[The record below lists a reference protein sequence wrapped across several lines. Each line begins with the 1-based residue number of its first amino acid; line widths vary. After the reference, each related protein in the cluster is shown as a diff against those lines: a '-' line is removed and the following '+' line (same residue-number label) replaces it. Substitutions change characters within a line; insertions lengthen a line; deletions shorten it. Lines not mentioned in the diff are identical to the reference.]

1 MKGGQRICPQIPG
14 ICHVEWLGDLCVPLK
29 GRMRRKW
36 IFLKRQI
43 WAQYKAITYIL
54 IFWKWKVTVTFSS
67 TTGNAPGVWEETGQP
82 PQARGCCVQK
92 VEIVDF
98 CNYFPSET
106 LWKHPYHW
114 IHRNECQVSL
124 GATSSVF
131 SHIITLSTSIFS
143 FLLIYIY
150 FYSVFIYLTRCY
162 WIPDN
167 VPRSKSIKFK
177 WIHPRFL
184 WLT

>member
-1 MKGGQRICPQIPG
+1 MAGRSLCTSKGKNKEKMDISEKTNLSSVQGSYLYP
-14 ICHVEWLGDLCVPLK
+14 D
-29 GRMRRKW
+29 
-36 IFLKRQI
+36 
-43 WAQYKAITYIL
+43 
-54 IFWKWKVTVTFSS
+54 FWKWKVTVTFSS
-67 TTGNAPGVWEETGQP
+67 TTGNSPSVWEETGQP

-124 GATSSVF
+124 GATSPVF
-131 SHIITLSTSIFS
+131 PHIITLSTSIFS

-167 VPRSKSIKFK
+167 MPRSKNIKFK
-177 WIHPRFL
+177 WIHPHFL